1 MARRKTKSRSSK
13 PRQPWRVPR
22 FRVALRTLATP
33 FAVLAAKV
41 NAQSL
46 HRMTLGMAWTA
57 AAIAV
62 AAAWMLGVPRL
73 QAFASNE
80 RFAGIVNV
88 RFVDAPRW
96 FNGDLSQH
104 LLQTAEMHLAGDPM
118 RRDDLV
124 ACREALLATGWFES
138 VAQVRR
144 VAPDQVEIEAV
155 FVRPYAVLRDAEGD
169 HLVDVVGRLLPLKY
183 DLGARTSFITIT
195 GAHFHR
201 PQQCGEVWE
210 GADVIAA
217 LRLLNVIDQQPWR
230 NQVTHVDVT
239 NHLSGEPIRLKT
251 DKDTSIIWGNAPGEE
266 AALEVLAEGKLRRLN
281 YMFEKYHRVD
291 AGETGGELDITN
303 EKAVLTR

>member
-1 MARRKTKSRSSK
+1 MGRRKSKSKSTK
-13 PRQPWRVPR
+13 PRRAWRIPR

-33 FAVLAAKV
+33 FGMAAAKL

-46 HRMTLGMAWTA
+46 HRVSIGMAWTA
-57 AAIAV
+57 AIIAIIG
-62 AAAWMLGVPRL
+62 AWMLGVPRL
-73 QAFASNE
+73 QAFASQD
-80 RFAGIVNV
+80 RYSGTTNV
-88 RFVDAPRW
+88 RFIDPPRW
-96 FNGDLSQH
+96 FNGELEQRM
-104 LLQTAEMHLAGDPM
+104 LQTAEMHLDGDPM

-138 VAQVRR
+138 ISQVRR
-144 VAPDQVEIEAV
+144 TAPDQVEVEAQ
-155 FVRPYAVLRDAEGD
+155 FARPYAVVRDGDGD

-183 DLGARTSFITIT
+183 ELGARTSFIAIT
-195 GAHFHR
+195 GAHFAR
-201 PQQCGEVWE
+201 PQRCGEVWE

-239 NHLSGEPIRLKT
+239 NHVNGEPIRLRT
-251 DKDTSIIWGNAPGEE
+251 DNDSSVIWGNAPGEE
-266 AALEVLAEGKLRRLN
+266 AALEVLAENKLMRLN
-281 YMFEKYHRVD
+281 FLFKTYKRID